1 MLEAGGGGDGAQS
14 LVLEV
19 GVGVDT
25 GKQVIIHIE
34 AKTLGWCVYRGDSL
48 VLFNSKLTQMYT
60 IRLLLIASFVCVN

>member
-1 MLEAGGGGDGAQS
+1 MLEAGGGGEGAQS

-34 AKTLGWCVYRGDSL
+34 AKTLGWCV
-48 VLFNSKLTQMYT
+48 
-60 IRLLLIASFVCVN
+60 